1 MPRTLHAGFITKQT
15 PLPEAPGEAGVARAA
30 ETRPKKTQGVAEQ
43 GLELEPAEQR
53 EPSFGSEAG
62 STMQAAGVAHGFV
75 DKDLHAGFI
84 SKQTPRK

>member
-1 MPRTLHAGFITKQT
+1 MSHT
-15 PLPEAPGEAGVARAA
+15 A
-30 ETRPKKTQGVAEQ
+30 ETRPKKTEDGAEQ

-75 DKDLHAGFI
+75 DEDLHAGFI